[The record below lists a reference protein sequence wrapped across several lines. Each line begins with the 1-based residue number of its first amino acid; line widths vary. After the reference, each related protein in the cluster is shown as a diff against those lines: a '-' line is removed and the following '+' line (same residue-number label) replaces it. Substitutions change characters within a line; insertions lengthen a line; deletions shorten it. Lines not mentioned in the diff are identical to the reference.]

1 MVDESNDQVKE
12 DLQEQEKP
20 AEELIEESGSQKTQE
35 QEEIAAL
42 QNELESLRLQSQEY
56 LNGWQRERAEFTNFK
71 KRMDRERE
79 IAYQNAAGSIIRRY
93 LDVLDDFERA
103 LKNRPEQGEGS
114 SWADG
119 IELIYR
125 KLLATLEAEGVQ
137 PMNTVGQPF
146 DPNLHEAISQEH
158 SPEHESG
165 HIIDVVKNGYL
176 LGDRVLRPA
185 LVRVAQ

>member
-12 DLQEQEKP
+12 ELQEEEKP
-20 AEELIEESGSQKTQE
+20 PEEFQEGIGSPEAEE
-35 QEEIAAL
+35 QEEIIAL
-42 QNELESLRLQSQEY
+42 RKELEDLRLKSEEF

-71 KRMDRERE
+71 KRIDRERE
-79 IAYQNAAGSIIRRY
+79 MAHQNAAGSIIRRY
-93 LDVLDDFERA
+93 LDVLDDLERA
-103 LKNRPEQGEGS
+103 LMNRPAQGDGA

-125 KLLATLEAEGVQ
+125 KLLATLEAEGVE

-165 HIIDVVKNGYL
+165 QIIGVVKNGYL
-176 LGDRVLRPA
+176 IGDRVLRPA

>member
-1 MVDESNDQVKE
+1 MVDESKDQVKE
-12 DLQEQEKP
+12 ELQEEEQPPEEFQEGIGSP
-20 AEELIEESGSQKTQE
+20 EAEE
-35 QEEIAAL
+35 QEEIIAL
-42 QNELESLRLQSQEY
+42 RKELEDLRLKSEEY
-56 LNGWQRERAEFTNFK
+56 LNGWQRERAEFANFK
-71 KRMDRERE
+71 KRIDRERE
-79 IAYQNAAGSIIRRY
+79 MAHQNAAGSIIRRY
-93 LDVLDDFERA
+93 LDVLDDLERA
-103 LKNRPEQGEGS
+103 LMNRPAQGDGA

-125 KLLATLEAEGVQ
+125 KLLATLEAEGVE

-165 HIIDVVKNGYL
+165 QIIGVVKNGYL
-176 LGDRVLRPA
+176 IGDRVLRPA

>member
-1 MVDESNDQVKE
+1 MVDEGNDQVKE
-12 DLQEQEKP
+12 ELQEEEQPPEEFQEGIGSP
-20 AEELIEESGSQKTQE
+20 EAEE
-35 QEEIAAL
+35 QEEIIAL
-42 QNELESLRLQSQEY
+42 RKELEDLRLKSEEY

-71 KRMDRERE
+71 KRIDRERE
-79 IAYQNAAGSIIRRY
+79 MAHQNAAGSIIRRY
-93 LDVLDDFERA
+93 LDVLDDLERA
-103 LKNRPEQGEGS
+103 LMNRPAQGDGA

-125 KLLATLEAEGVQ
+125 KLLATLEAEGVE

-165 HIIDVVKNGYL
+165 QIIGVVKNGYL
-176 LGDRVLRPA
+176 IGDRVLRPA

>member
-1 MVDESNDQVKE
+1 MVDESKDKLKE
-12 DLQEQEKP
+12 NLQEEGQP
-20 AEELIEESGSQKTQE
+20 LEESIEGIGSQKTDAQD
-35 QEEIAAL
+35 EIATL
-42 QNELESLRLQSQEY
+42 RKELDDLHLQSEEY

-71 KRMDRERE
+71 KRIDRERE
-79 IAYQNAAGSIIRRY
+79 MAHQNAAGIIIRRY
-93 LDVLDDFERA
+93 LDVLDDLERA
-103 LKNRPEQGEGS
+103 LKNRPAQGDGA

-119 IELIYR
+119 IELVYR

-165 HIIDVVKNGYL
+165 QIIGVVKNGYL
-176 LGDRVLRPA
+176 IGDRVLRPA

>member
-1 MVDESNDQVKE
+1 MVDEGNDQVKE
-12 DLQEQEKP
+12 ELQEEEQPPEEFQEGIGSP
-20 AEELIEESGSQKTQE
+20 EAEE
-35 QEEIAAL
+35 QEEIIAL
-42 QNELESLRLQSQEY
+42 RKELEDLRLKSEEF

-71 KRMDRERE
+71 KRIDRERE
-79 IAYQNAAGSIIRRY
+79 MAHQNAAGSIIRRY
-93 LDVLDDFERA
+93 LDVLDDLERA
-103 LKNRPEQGEGS
+103 LMNRPAQGDGA

-125 KLLATLEAEGVQ
+125 KLLATLEAEGVE

-165 HIIDVVKNGYL
+165 QIIGVVKNGYL
-176 LGDRVLRPA
+176 IGDRVLRPA

>member
-12 DLQEQEKP
+12 DLQEEQQP
-20 AEELIEESGSQKTQE
+20 VEELIEEIGSPKTEE
-35 QEEIAAL
+35 QEEITTL
-42 QNELESLRLQSQEY
+42 RKELEDLRLKSEEY

-79 IAYQNAAGSIIRRY
+79 LAHQNAAGSIIRRY
-93 LDVLDDFERA
+93 LDVLDDLERA
-103 LKNRPEQGEGS
+103 LKNRPAQGDGA

-125 KLLATLEAEGVQ
+125 KLLTTLEAEGVQ
-137 PMNTVGQPF
+137 PMDTVGQPF

-165 HIIDVVKNGYL
+165 RIIDVVKNGYL